1 MSQISRSGVSYNLP
15 TSPYKSYRR
24 GYTFHFSSL
33 AHLIK
38 FESQAQG
45 KEEWLSDSMS
55 NRFHFMVDCSILALF
70 QMYLKLEGRGF
81 YVIRESDGMVFDSVD
96 KFSLKVS

>member
-1 MSQISRSGVSYNLP
+1 MPSISRNGVSYNLP

-24 GYTFHFSSL
+24 GYTFHFSTL

-45 KEEWLSDSMS
+45 KEEWLSDSMT
-55 NRFHFMVDCSILALF
+55 NRFHFLVDCSILALF
-70 QMYLKLEGRGF
+70 QLYLKLEGRGF
-81 YVIRESDGMVFDSVD
+81 YVIRESDNQVIDSVD
-96 KFSLKVS
+96 SLALKVS